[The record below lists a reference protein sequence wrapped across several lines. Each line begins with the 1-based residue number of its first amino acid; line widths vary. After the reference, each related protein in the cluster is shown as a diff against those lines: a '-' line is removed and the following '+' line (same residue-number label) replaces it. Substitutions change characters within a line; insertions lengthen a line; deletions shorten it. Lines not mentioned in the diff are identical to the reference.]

1 MGQITRL
8 DAVNQML
15 LSAGESLVADL
26 ENNSGVD
33 TELAEFILDQTS
45 QDYQLRG
52 LANNRFVKKF
62 RLTTAGEI
70 VLPEDTMA
78 AELTS
83 NHTDTDG
90 NVIIGIDRQLRL
102 FNITDNTLDWKKD
115 TDYHVEI
122 IFNLPWL
129 DLSTPSQR
137 AILATAQRQ
146 YQLIVQG
153 DDISDR
159 YLGEVEALHR
169 ARGRAS
175 DINDRRRTV
184 FSSGSNIM
192 QQALNRVSGVNN
204 DPSRF
209 RYWRGKRS

>member
-115 TDYHVEI
+115 TDYYVEI